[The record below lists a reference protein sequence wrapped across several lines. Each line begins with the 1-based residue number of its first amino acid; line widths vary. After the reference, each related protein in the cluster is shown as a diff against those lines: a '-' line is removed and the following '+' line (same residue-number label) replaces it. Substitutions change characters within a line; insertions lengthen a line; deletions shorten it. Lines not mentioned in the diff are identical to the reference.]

1 MNAKIDFPALLPQN
15 SAAHLAAIVEAS
27 DDAIYST
34 TLDDVVVSWNS
45 AAERI
50 FGYTADE
57 IIGSSVLAL
66 FPPDRMDEDP
76 AILAQIMQGKR
87 VPHWETVRLR
97 KDSSPVDISLTV
109 SPIRDDD
116 GKLIGIS
123 RIARPITER
132 KLADEALRATF
143 QEHADFCAALDE
155 HAIVAR
161 TDARGKITWVNDKFC
176 SISKYSREE
185 LLGQDH
191 RIINSGFHPRE
202 FMRGL
207 WETIQAGNVWHGVI
221 CNRAKDGSTYWVN
234 TTIVPF
240 LGEDGKPQQYVSI
253 RTDITEQRHAV
264 EEMRLFR
271 ALVDHSNDTIEV
283 IHPETGRYLDVND
296 NGPAETGYS
305 REEYLSLRVRD
316 IDPTFG
322 EEAWAHVVNSI
333 RAAGSLSV
341 ESIHRRRDGTTFP
354 VEVSARMVQLDRE
367 YIVASVRD
375 ISTRRLT
382 EQALRS
388 SEARYHALFEH
399 APDGIFISDA
409 KNDCLDVNS
418 SMCRMLGYTREE
430 IIGSQLSNFVVPGDA
445 PKVKPAVDDLKSGL
459 PYQQKWQCRRRD
471 GTVFS
476 AEVIASILPDGNLLG
491 MVRDITERTRSEA
504 QLLLQSSALNAAAN
518 AIVITDSRGII
529 QWVNEAFTRLA
540 GFTREEAIGKTPR
553 ILKSGMHS
561 KEFYADMWATILD
574 GRAWHGQ
581 MQNKRRDGTLF
592 EEEMTIT
599 PLKDQDGR
607 ILHFI
612 AIKQDITERR
622 KLEHQFLRAQRM
634 ESIGTLAGG
643 IAHDLNNVLS
653 PIMMSLEVLR
663 MRFPDAESQETLD
676 ILSSS
681 ADRGAAMVRQV
692 LSFARGMGG
701 QRMELQV
708 KHLVRDVVKIT
719 EETFLKHIRVSSNIP
734 ADLWTVLG
742 DATQLHQVLMN
753 LSVNARDA
761 MPHGGT
767 LTFAAENVTI
777 DAQYAS
783 MNIEAKPGPFVLIQ
797 VEDTGSGMS
806 AAVLEKIFDPFFTTK
821 EIGKGTGLGLSTSLA
836 IVKSHGGFLR
846 VFSEV
851 GKGTKFHLYLPA
863 QIEAS
868 AQSGA
873 AQAEAALPRGNGE
886 LILVVDDEVSVRQI
900 TQRTLQ
906 AFGYKAITAE
916 DGAAAISAYARNFV
930 EVAAVVTDLMMPI
943 MDGPN
948 TIAVLQRMNPGV
960 RIIAASGLGSASQAA
975 QVASMGVKHFLA
987 KPYSAETLLRT
998 LKQVLSP

>member
-1 MNAKIDFPALLPQN
+1 MNATINFPAQLPQN
-15 SAAHLAAIVEAS
+15 SSAHLAAIVEAS

-34 TLDDVVVSWNS
+34 TLDDTVVSWNP

-57 IIGSSVLAL
+57 MVGASVLAL
-66 FPPDRMDEDP
+66 FPPDHAKEELD
-76 AILAQIMQGKR
+76 ILAQIMQGKSA
-87 VPHWETVRLR
+87 PHWETVRLR
-97 KDSSPVDISLTV
+97 KDGTPVDISLTV
-109 SPIRDDD
+109 SPIRDDE

-143 QEHADFCAALDE
+143 KEHADFCAALDE

-161 TDARGKITWVNDKFC
+161 TDARGRIMWVNDKFC
-176 SISKYSREE
+176 AISKYSREE

-221 CNRAKDGSTYWVN
+221 RNRAKDGSHYWVN

-253 RTDITEQRHAV
+253 RTDITEQRRAA

-283 IHPETGRYLDVND
+283 VDPDTGRYLDVND

-305 REEYLSLRVRD
+305 REEYLALRVRD
-316 IDPTFG
+316 LDPTFD
-322 EEAWAHVVNSI
+322 EEGWAHVVNSI
-333 RAAGSLSV
+333 RAAGSLSA
-341 ESIHRRRDGTTFP
+341 ESQHRRRDGSTFP
-354 VEVSARMVQLDRE
+354 VEISARMVRLDRD
-367 YIVASVRD
+367 YIVACVRD
-375 ISTRRLT
+375 ISARRAA
-382 EQALRS
+382 EVALRS

-409 KNDCLDVNS
+409 ANNCVDVNTS
-418 SMCRMLGYTREE
+418 ICRMLGYTREE
-430 IIGSQLSNFVVPGDA
+430 IVGAQLSNFVIQSDA
-445 PKVKPAVDDLKSGL
+445 ANIAPAVDDLKSGR
-459 PYQQKWQCRRRD
+459 PYQQQWQCLRRD
-471 GTVFS
+471 GTAFS
-476 AEVIASILPDGNLLG
+476 AEVICAILPDGNLLG
-491 MVRDITERTRSEA
+491 MVRDITERKLSEA
-504 QLLLQSSALNAAAN
+504 RLLLQSSALNAAAN
-518 AIVITDSRGII
+518 AIVITDARGVI
-529 QWVNEAFTRLA
+529 QWVNEAFTKLT
-540 GFTREEAIGKTPR
+540 GFTREEAIGKTPG

-561 KEFYADMWATILD
+561 REFYSEMWTTILD
-574 GRAWHGQ
+574 GRPWHGQ

-592 EEEMTIT
+592 DEEMTIT
-599 PLKDQDGR
+599 PLKDDGGR

-612 AIKQDITERR
+612 AIKQDITERK

-663 MRFPDAESQETLD
+663 MRFPDPESQETLD
-676 ILSSS
+676 ILSTS

-719 EETFLKHIRVSSNIP
+719 EETFLKHIRVSSRIP
-734 ADLWTVLG
+734 ADLWTVMG

-761 MPHGGT
+761 MPNGGT
-767 LTFAAENVTI
+767 LTFTAENVTI

-783 MNIEAKPGPFVLIQ
+783 MNIEAKPGPFVLVQ
-797 VEDTGSGMS
+797 VEDTGSGMP

-836 IVKSHGGFLR
+836 IIRSHGGFVR
-846 VFSEV
+846 VYSEV
-851 GKGTKFHLYLPA
+851 GRGTKFHIYLPA
-863 QIEAS
+863 RIEP
-868 AQSGA
+868 SGTGDTEAVA
-873 AQAEAALPRGNGE
+873 AAPPRGNGE
-886 LILVVDDEVSVRQI
+886 LILVVDDETSVRQI

-906 AFGYKAITAE
+906 SFGYKAITAE
-916 DGAAAISAYARNFV
+916 DGAAAISAYARNIE
-930 EVAAVVTDLMMPI
+930 EVAAVITDMMMPI

-948 TIAVLQRMNPGV
+948 TIAVLQRMNPAV
-960 RIIAASGLGSASQAA
+960 RIIAASGLSSSGQAA
-975 QVASMGVKHFLA
+975 QVAGMGVKHFLS

-998 LKQVLSP
+998 LHQVLQS